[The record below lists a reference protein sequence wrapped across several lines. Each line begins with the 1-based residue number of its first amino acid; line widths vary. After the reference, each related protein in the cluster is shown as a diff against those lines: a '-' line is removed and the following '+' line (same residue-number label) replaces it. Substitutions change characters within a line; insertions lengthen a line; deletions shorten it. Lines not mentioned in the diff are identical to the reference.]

1 MIISNKEEILGVIN
15 KNTVI
20 LKAEYVIKKS
30 EVVIGKSESLR
41 IMIEAEKDLRLENTA
56 TRTLINIAKQSTN
69 MKISNKREGD

>member
-15 KNTVI
+15 ENTVI

-41 IMIEAEKDLRLENTA
+41 IMIEAEKER
-56 TRTLINIAKQSTN
+56 R
-69 MKISNKREGD
+69 